1 MLEVQEKAFRRA
13 VKTLESLG
21 DEVRFAV
28 QLGEEVFG
36 NATLAPIKARPNT
49 AKGGLYRVGE
59 TRAYYLPFIEH
70 MEVGDAVEIP
80 FDRFDP
86 TTLALNIASACH
98 DLFGSGNYC
107 THKNTKSG
115 KVEVLR
121 EG

>member
-1 MLEVQEKAFRRA
+1 MIEIQEKALRRA
-13 VKTLESLG
+13 IKLMEALG

-28 QLGEEVFG
+28 QFGEEVFG
-36 NATLAPIKARPNT
+36 NATLTAPRA
-49 AKGGLYRVGE
+49 AKSRGRLYAVGE
-59 TRAYYLPFIEH
+59 TRAYYLPFIENLG
-70 MEVGDAVEIP
+70 VGEAAEIP

-86 TTLALNIASACH
+86 TTLALNVSSACL

-107 THKNTKSG
+107 THKNMKSG